1 MGKIKKILENEL
13 VGGTQSTDVYPVT
26 SVKAVYDE
34 NNERLDHILNRRG
47 IVNISTNYNSDH
59 IAEVLTLSQAIAKVP
74 SEDRVLG
81 FQGRFLTGDGWVTY
95 SYTGE
100 ELSTWSDTSK
110 WALVADTSTLAY
122 DINDD
127 GGKAASNSLVT
138 KINDRVIGYAYYE
151 NTAIDTRQGASTP
164 IGTSSGFDAI
174 IIPVPEN
181 TEMEIVGIPVYF
193 ENNAICYYSDR
204 PNFSTR
210 DFYISQDT
218 NVNTSGIKFTTPTG
232 AKYIGLSISVSN
244 RIVANKRD
252 SIGVVYYG
260 SNVKNE
266 TFDTLKEEVDSIS
279 EIINSDTLN
288 VRDLVKANA
297 INVADH
303 NHFFDIGRS
312 LYVITGSHDW
322 ACFILPISSG
332 DIFCLGIEPG
342 KVSGVIGL
350 NEIPSITSGSDVDIS
365 DLKEDV
371 TYYVEEM
378 NGVYFLT
385 IIDAKNASYIGFTYN
400 RTTSNNKD
408 YCVKVGNAFLT
419 QRDVKPMNDNISSII
434 NSMKIYYPNPITY
447 FDTAESLYCSPPDGI
462 YNFESVIVPIRAGDT
477 ILTGIG
483 DMINYKFLS
492 DKPADILPQSGCHD
506 ISDLVV
512 QVEDDLVRN
521 IGLNYITYQIPNN
534 IGGAKY
540 LGITLS
546 TSLPAINKFVIV
558 VPKNT
563 LFMTDYDRTRQYMKN
578 MKAISD
584 ATKGNALMEFL
595 PMYFDLGQPNH
606 PNGIIGIEAIDWKC
620 IIVPAVKGD
629 LIKVPL
635 TSGLVNPV
643 TLSSYPEFAG
653 DLDEGVVLNKKPFN
667 KVNGSYTEYSI
678 EDDNA
683 KYFSVTVSIDSEVPE
698 LPLIIDS
705 GNVTEK
711 ELQETK
717 EQIQETKEQIQE
729 AKEQIPFINH
739 DLGMVKNFNFGK
751 YDDICLIMDGQSLS
765 IGWES
770 VAISTTPMDN
780 CYMLGTDPC
789 TLYRETGFNGIGIN
803 PLKSVTRESP
813 NVSWC
818 NVMSKLIPNKR
829 FITSSVGEG
838 AKTILALSKTDG
850 TSLVEAEFVGYGTI
864 DPSQGHITF
873 NPGDTTWVSFLLAV
887 QPGETYYITTSFEFL
902 TEYSAKPKWK
912 PIDNDYNNSVF
923 VGNGGLHRFNGQYT
937 VPEGVYYLGLC
948 QNSASYVTKR
958 AFVLKGTADRYE
970 KGFLLPMAQLK
981 AVEDNDN
988 RTIGCPAI
996 VWMQGEGDSGNTKEY
1011 YKEKLVKF
1019 KNDMQADIMSIFN
1032 QDEKPLFF
1040 CYMLALTSQKQN
1052 TVMMAIAECCEEN
1065 DDMILIAPIYALP
1078 DYNNLHLSSNGN
1090 RWYGEYIARST
1101 YNALIL
1107 GKRDNCVV
1115 PYQFVIDGSSI
1126 RIKVNAPKLPLVIDT
1141 WTVQE
1146 VPQYG
1151 FKVWKDNIEVTISS
1165 ITLFGDEITLHC
1177 NEDISTGIIEVSYA
1191 GYNPSDTVH
1200 YGGTGNIRDSDRW
1213 QALQTY
1219 WDDTD
1224 DKGTEVNDS
1233 EITYRPKTKEGESLI
1248 GKLYPMQNWLQNF
1261 YKKLN

>member
-1 MGKIKKILENEL
+1 MANWTVLKAAIADVIKTNGSQEITGFVLQNTLNSIVNVIGENATYVGIAMPTTNPGAPDGNVFYFATQAGTYTNFGALELSNGLNILHWNGTSWTLTNVMAIVQELGTSENA
-13 VGGTQSTDVYPVT
+13 VMSQKGVM
-26 SVKAVYDE
+26 KVYDE
-34 NNERLDHILNRRG
+34 
-47 IVNISTNYNSDH
+47 V
-59 IAEVLTLSQAIAKVP
+59 K
-74 SEDRVLG
+74 
-81 FQGRFLTGDGWVTY
+81 
-95 SYTGE
+95 
-100 ELSTWSDTSK
+100 
-110 WALVADTSTLAY
+110 
-122 DINDD
+122 
-127 GGKAASNSLVT
+127 
-138 KINDRVIGYAYYE
+138 GYAYYE
-151 NTAIDTRQGASTP
+151 NTTIDTRQGAVSA
-164 IGTSSGFDAI
+164 IGTTGSFDAI
-174 IIPVPEN
+174 IIPIPEN
-181 TEMEIVGIPVYF
+181 TEMEIAGISVNF
-193 ENNAICYYSDR
+193 ANNAICYYSDR
-204 PNFSTR
+204 PNFGTR

-218 NVNTSGIKFTTPTG
+218 NVNTSGIKFTTPAG
-232 AKYIGLSISVSN
+232 AKYIGLSISVSS
-244 RIVANKRD
+244 RIDANKRS

-266 TFDTLKEEVDSIS
+266 TFDTLKKEVDSIS
-279 EIINSDTLN
+279 EIINSDTLS
-288 VRDLVKANA
+288 VKDLVKANA

-303 NHFFDIGRS
+303 NHFFDLSNPPRF
-312 LYVITGSHDW
+312 VIRGTHDW
-322 ACFILPISSG
+322 SCFILPITTG
-332 DIFCLGIEPG
+332 DVFCLGIEPG
-342 KVSGVIGL
+342 KVNGVIGL
-350 NEIPSITSGSDVDIS
+350 NEIPSITNGSNVDIS
-365 DLKEDV
+365 DLKENV

-385 IIDAKNASYIGFTYN
+385 ITDAKNALYIGFTYS

-419 QRDVKPMNDNISSII
+419 QRDVKSMNDNISSII
-434 NSMKIYYPNPITY
+434 NSMKIYYPNPTTY
-447 FDTAESLYCSPPDGI
+447 FDSSKSLYCSPLNGT
-462 YNFESVIVPIRAGDT
+462 YTFESVIVPISAGDT

-483 DMINYKFLS
+483 VMTNYKFLS
-492 DKPADILPQSGCHD
+492 DKPEDILPQSGCHD

-512 QVEDDLVRN
+512 QVKDDLVRN
-521 IGLNYITYQIPNN
+521 IGLNYATYQMPNN

-546 TSLPAINKFVIV
+546 TSLPSINKFVIV
-558 VPKNT
+558 VPKNAI
-563 LFMTDYDRTRQYMKN
+563 FMTDYDRTRQYMKN

-584 ATKGNALMEFL
+584 TTKGNALMEFL
-595 PMYFDLGQPNH
+595 PMYFDLNKANH
-606 PNGIIGIEAIDWKC
+606 PNGYIGIEAPGWKC

-629 LIKVPL
+629 TIRVPM
-635 TSGLVNPV
+635 TSGLVNPLV
-643 TLSSYPEFAG
+643 ISSYPSLPG
-653 DLDEGVVLNKKPFN
+653 DLEEGVMVTRNPIG
-667 KVNGSYTEYSI
+667 KVNGSYTEYEI
-678 EDDNA
+678 EHKDA
-683 KYFSVTVSIDSEVPE
+683 RYFSVTVSIDSEVPE

-717 EQIQETKEQIQE
+717 EQIQET
-729 AKEQIPFINH
+729 KEQIPFINH

-770 VAISTTPMDN
+770 VAISTAPMDN

-789 TLYRETGFNGIGIN
+789 TLYRSGFNGVGIN
-803 PLKSVTRESP
+803 PLVSVTRESP

-838 AKTILALSKTDG
+838 AKTIAALSKTDG
-850 TSLVEAEFVGYGTI
+850 TSITEAEFIGHGTI
-864 DPSQGHITF
+864 DPSQGHITLSV
-873 NPGDTTWVSFLLAV
+873 NSTYMSFV
-887 QPGETYYITTSFEFL
+887 MPVTPGETYYITNISQFI
-902 TEYSAKPKWK
+902 TEYSEKPQWK
-912 PIDNDYNNSVF
+912 PINNTFNNSIY
-923 VGNGGLHRFNGQYT
+923 VGNGSSHISDGQYT

-948 QNSASYVTKR
+948 QNNASYVTER
-958 AFVLKGTADRYE
+958 AFILKGTANRYE

-981 AVEDNDN
+981 AVENSDN

-996 VWMQGEGDSGNTKEY
+996 VWMQGESDSSNTKEY
-1011 YKEKLVKF
+1011 YKEKLVKL
-1019 KNDMQADIMSIFN
+1019 KNDMQADIISIFN

-1040 CYMLALTSQKQN
+1040 CYMLAVTSQKQN
-1052 TVMMAIAECCEEN
+1052 TIMMAIAECCEEN

-1078 DYNNLHLSSNGN
+1078 DYSNLHLSSNGN

-1151 FKVWKDNIEVTISS
+1151 FKVWKDDIEVTISS
-1165 ITLFGDEITLHC
+1165 ITLFGDEIILHC

-1191 GYNPSDTVH
+1191 GYNPSDATH
-1200 YGGTGNIRDSDRW
+1200 YRGTGNIRDSDRW

-1224 DKGTEVNDS
+1224 DKGTINNNS

-1261 YKKLN
+1261 YKKLE

>member
-13 VGGTQSTDVYPVT
+13 VGGTQTVDVYPVT

-74 SEDRVLG
+74 ASDRVLG
-81 FQGRFLTGDGWVTY
+81 FQGKFLTGDGWVTY

-181 TEMEIVGIPVYF
+181 TEMEIVGIPVDF

-204 PNFSTR
+204 PNFGTK

-232 AKYIGLSISVSN
+232 AKYIGLSISISD
-244 RIVANKRD
+244 RIVANKRS

-266 TFDTLKEEVDSIS
+266 TFDTL
-279 EIINSDTLN
+279 
-288 VRDLVKANA
+288 
-297 INVADH
+297 
-303 NHFFDIGRS
+303 
-312 LYVITGSHDW
+312 
-322 ACFILPISSG
+322 
-332 DIFCLGIEPG
+332 
-342 KVSGVIGL
+342 
-350 NEIPSITSGSDVDIS
+350 
-365 DLKEDV
+365 
-371 TYYVEEM
+371 
-378 NGVYFLT
+378 
-385 IIDAKNASYIGFTYN
+385 
-400 RTTSNNKD
+400 
-408 YCVKVGNAFLT
+408 
-419 QRDVKPMNDNISSII
+419 NDNVSSII

-447 FDTAESLYCSPPDGI
+447 FDTTKSLYCSPPEGI
-462 YNFESVIVPIRAGDT
+462 YDFGSIIVPIRAGDT

-483 DMINYKFLS
+483 DINNCKFLS
-492 DKPADILPQSGCHD
+492 DKPADILPKSGCHD

-512 QVEDDLVRN
+512 QVEDDLVKN
-521 IGLNYITYQIPNN
+521 TGLNYITYQIPNN

-540 LGITLS
+540 LGITFLN
-546 TSLPAINKFVIV
+546 SLPAINKFVIV

-563 LFMTDYDRTRQYMKN
+563 IFMTDYDRTRQYMKN

-595 PMYFDLGQPNH
+595 PMYFDLGRPTH
-606 PNGIIGIEAIDWKC
+606 PNGIIGIEAKDWKC

-653 DLDEGVVLNKKPFN
+653 DLDEGVVLNEKPFN

-683 KYFSVTVSIDSEVPE
+683 KYFSVTVAINTEIPE

-711 ELQETK
+711 ELK
-717 EQIQETKEQIQE
+717 EQIQETKGQIQE
-729 AKEQIPFINH
+729 TKGQMPFINH

-770 VAISTTPMDN
+770 VAISTAPMDN

-789 TLYRETGFNGIGIN
+789 TLYRKTGFNGIGIN

-838 AKTILALSKTDG
+838 AKTISALSKTDG
-850 TSLVEAEFVGYGTI
+850 TSLVEAEFIGYVTV
-864 DPSQGHITF
+864 DPSQGHIAYAEGT
-873 NPGDTTWVSFLLAV
+873 DWVSFLLAV
-887 QPGETYYITTSFEFL
+887 QPGETYYITTSFKYL

-912 PIDNDYNNSVF
+912 PIDNNYNNSVF
-923 VGNGGLHRFNGQYT
+923 VGNGGIHRFNGQYT

-948 QNSASYVTKR
+948 QNNPSYVTKR
-958 AFVLKGTADRYE
+958 AFILKGTANRYE

>member
-59 IAEVLTLSQAIAKVP
+59 TAEVLTLSQAIAKVP
-74 SEDRVLG
+74 ASDRVLG

-95 SYTGE
+95 SYTGK
-100 ELSTWSDTSK
+100 ELSTWSDTSE
-110 WALVADTSTLAY
+110 WALVAETGTLAY

-127 GGKAASNSLVT
+127 VGKAASNFLVN

-164 IGTSSGFDAI
+164 IGTSTGFDAI

-181 TEMEIVGIPVYF
+181 TEMKIVGIPVYF
-193 ENNAICYYSDR
+193 ENKSICYYSDR
-204 PNFSTR
+204 PHFSSR

-218 NVNTSGIKFTTPTG
+218 NVKTSEIKFTTPTG
-232 AKYIGLSISVSN
+232 AKYIGLSISISN
-244 RIVANKRD
+244 RIDANKRN
-252 SIGVVYYG
+252 SIGVVYHG
-260 SNVKNE
+260 SNVRNK

-297 INVADH
+297 I
-303 NHFFDIGRS
+303 
-312 LYVITGSHDW
+312 
-322 ACFILPISSG
+322 
-332 DIFCLGIEPG
+332 
-342 KVSGVIGL
+342 
-350 NEIPSITSGSDVDIS
+350 
-365 DLKEDV
+365 
-371 TYYVEEM
+371 
-378 NGVYFLT
+378 
-385 IIDAKNASYIGFTYN
+385 
-400 RTTSNNKD
+400 
-408 YCVKVGNAFLT
+408 
-419 QRDVKPMNDNISSII
+419 NDNISSII

-462 YNFESVIVPIRAGDT
+462 YNFESVIVPVRAGDT

-717 EQIQETKEQIQE
+717 EQIQETKGQM
-729 AKEQIPFINH
+729 PFINH

-850 TSLVEAEFVGYGTI
+850 TSLVEAEFIGYGTI
-864 DPSQGHITF
+864 DPSQGHITY
-873 NPGDTTWVSFLLAV
+873 PGDTAWVSFLLAV
-887 QPGETYYITTSFEFL
+887 QPGETYYITPSFEFL

-948 QNSASYVTKR
+948 QNNPGYVTKR
-958 AFVLKGTADRYE
+958 AFILKGTADRYE

-1011 YKEKLVKF
+1011 YKEKLVKL

-1065 DDMILIAPIYALP
+1065 DDMILIAPVYALP